1 MPASPC
7 CARDSYLI
15 HAADA
20 VSSTEIHES
29 DAEGVMDGLAGADL
43 KGVVAPLVFLVPM
56 AEKPV
61 AYNYE
66 PPSGVPQ
73 RTGRYEAERVLVHDA
88 RAVVDALSLD
98 REGFVLINRPS
109 AAKDLYS

>member
-1 MPASPC
+1 MPASPS

-15 HAADA
+15 RAADA

-29 DAEGVMDGLAGADL
+29 DVEGVMDGLAGADL

-61 AYNYE
+61 AYNYD
-66 PPSGVPQ
+66 PPPGVPQ
-73 RTGRYEAERVLVHDA
+73 RTGRYDAERVLVHDA
-88 RAVVDALSLD
+88 RAVADSLSLA
-98 REGFVLINRPS
+98 REGIVPINRPT
-109 AAKDLYS
+109 AA